1 MGSLTDVGKNELN
14 ALNINLV
21 HQLKSADTA
30 FSLGRFSLEIRLFF
44 FQWLASA
51 CLSISML
58 NL

>member
-44 FQWLASA
+44 FQ
-51 CLSISML
+51 
-58 NL
+58 